1 MSERF
6 DDMVKR
12 LTTLE
17 KEKKE
22 IAMENQRLQSECLNM
37 ANNLKLLKQ
46 EMNNLEQYSRRD
58 CLEIRGIPPTSDEN
72 PMNLVQSIGKLIGV
86 EVNNTDISI
95 SHRLPSNNQQHGR
108 PNIRDP
114 GLIVKFTRR
123 DVRDRFFKARKNL
136 RDKSTRDLGMLRIA
150 ESKIFIAESLTL
162 VIFLILLIHSFF
174 Q

>member
-1 MSERF
+1 MSQLTREILEEILEDKLNKKLDPILKSVEFMSERF

-58 CLEIRGIPPTSDEN
+58 CLEIRGIPA
-72 PMNLVQSIGKLIGV
+72 I
-86 EVNNTDISI
+86 
-95 SHRLPSNNQQHGR
+95 
-108 PNIRDP
+108 
-114 GLIVKFTRR
+114 
-123 DVRDRFFKARKNL
+123 
-136 RDKSTRDLGMLRIA
+136 
-150 ESKIFIAESLTL
+150 
-162 VIFLILLIHSFF
+162 
-174 Q
+174 